1 MELQIQ
7 KETIN
12 VKKRIGEKNKRIS
25 IEKDYILPD
34 SKPDI
39 IKVQSESSLPYI
51 RKKENMENRLKI
63 EGGFETRISYIT
75 SEGKNRVLKIDEEL
89 SEVLDIEGIN
99 QESSI
104 SEKISIIQIET
115 SILNE
120 RKIHYK
126 IEAEIQVVASKKEN
140 IELIYE
146 INKVHNIE
154 TLSKK
159 TNIDTYIGHS
169 ESKISVKEKLETE
182 NIQEGIEVVKFKPK
196 VENIET
202 KISYN
207 KILVKADCKIK
218 CVYQSKSGST
228 YMVQKEVPVMGFLD
242 IENIDEECESNIE
255 LTLKNININED
266 CSNKNEIEIEMEFNL
281 SGDIYQKREINMMI
295 DLYGINYKT
304 DFKNQTMYLEK
315 SKPQVLK
322 KVELENKTLIEDI
335 NQIYDQEYIIKN
347 VQTKEEKTEV
357 QIKATYLYSS
367 FENETINKY
376 ETIITK
382 ELNAKYDLEKT
393 KIKIEKENTVLLPD
407 SSIEATLELSIQSL
421 NAEKIEVINEIEI
434 EDEESDDKYSMII
447 YCVKEGDSLW
457 KIAKKFKSTV
467 KEISNINEIED
478 ENKINIGDKIY
489 IPRAI

>member
-12 VKKRIGEKNKRIS
+12 VKKRVGEKNKRIS

-39 IKVQSESSLPYI
+39 IKVQSESSLPYV

-75 SEGKNRVLKIDEEL
+75 SEGKNRVLKIEDEL
-89 SEVLDIEGIN
+89 SEVLEIEGVN
-99 QESSI
+99 QESSV
-104 SEKISIIQIET
+104 SEKISILQIET

-126 IEAEIQVVASKKEN
+126 LEADIQVIASKKEN
-140 IELIYE
+140 IDFIYE

-154 TLSKK
+154 TLCKK

-182 NIQEGIEVVKFKPK
+182 NIQDGIEVIKFKPK
-196 VENIET
+196 IENIET

-207 KILVKADCKIK
+207 KILVKADCKMK
-218 CVYQSKSGST
+218 CIYQSKTGST
-228 YMVQKEVPVMGFLD
+228 YMAQKEIPVMGFLD

-255 LTLKNININED
+255 LTLKSININEE
-266 CSNKNEIEIEMEFNL
+266 CSNKNEIEIEMELNL
-281 SGDIYQKREINMMI
+281 SGDIYQKKEINMLI
-295 DLYGINYKT
+295 DLYGINYRT
-304 DFKNQTMYLEK
+304 NFKNQTMYLEK
-315 SKPQVLK
+315 SNPQVIK
-322 KVELENKTLIEDI
+322 KVEIENKALIEDI
-335 NQIYDQEYIIKN
+335 NQIYDQEYRIKN
-347 VQTKEEKTEV
+347 IQIKEERTEV
-357 QIKATYLYSS
+357 QIQATYLYSS
-367 FENETINKY
+367 FENENINKQ
-376 ETIITK
+376 EIMITK
-382 ELNAKYDLEKT
+382 EINAKYDLSKT
-393 KIKIEKENTVLLPD
+393 RIAIEKENTVLLPD
-407 SSIEATLELSIQSL
+407 SSIEATLELSIQSQ
-421 NAEKIEVINEIEI
+421 NAERIEVINEIEI
-434 EDEESDDKYSMII
+434 EDEETDDKYSMII
-447 YCVKEGDSLW
+447 YCVKQGDSLW
-457 KIAKKFKSTV
+457 NIAKRFKSTV

-478 ENKINIGDKIY
+478 ENKINVGDKIY

>member
-7 KETIN
+7 KEAIN

>member
-1 MELQIQ
+1 
-7 KETIN
+7 
-12 VKKRIGEKNKRIS
+12 
-25 IEKDYILPD
+25 
-34 SKPDI
+34 
-39 IKVQSESSLPYI
+39 
-51 RKKENMENRLKI
+51 
-63 EGGFETRISYIT
+63 
-75 SEGKNRVLKIDEEL
+75 
-89 SEVLDIEGIN
+89 
-99 QESSI
+99 
-104 SEKISIIQIET
+104 
-115 SILNE
+115 
-120 RKIHYK
+120 
-126 IEAEIQVVASKKEN
+126 
-140 IELIYE
+140 
-146 INKVHNIE
+146 VHNIE

>member
-447 YCVKEGDSLW
+447 YCLKEGDSLW